1 MQGFDRSSDLGQI
14 YKAILIL
21 FIALT
26 QITFIAQE
34 NYGDYLNYLYVLEGM
49 LQASV
54 YNLRSLTGDYINL
67 SRLEEDTKLA
77 RDHSFTHGPYE
88 AFVRDQEPAPEIKE
102 LERSRKDDD
111 EPDYEEER
119 DNRSVSWPDLYD
131 GLGH

>member
-1 MQGFDRSSDLGQI
+1 
-14 YKAILIL
+14 
-21 FIALT
+21 
-26 QITFIAQE
+26 
-34 NYGDYLNYLYVLEGM
+34 M

-88 AFVRDQEPAPEIKE
+88 AFVRDQEQTVEIKE
-102 LERSRKDDD
+102 PERPRKEDV

-119 DNRSVSWPDLYD
+119 DDQYINKPDLFD
-131 GLGH
+131 DISH

>member
-1 MQGFDRSSDLGQI
+1 MKS
-14 YKAILIL
+14 
-21 FIALT
+21 
-26 QITFIAQE
+26 
-34 NYGDYLNYLYVLEGM
+34 
-49 LQASV
+49 
-54 YNLRSLTGDYINL
+54 

-102 LERSRKDDD
+102 PERSRKDDD

-119 DNRSVSWPDLYD
+119 DNRSISWTDLYD